1 MRRAAATPPCGQ
13 PVAEAAVGENL
24 PDGADHRCAVVG
36 HDERLAVL
44 EEPGDAAA
52 VRDDDRRPRCGRF
65 RGDHA
70 EALARRGEH
79 EDVRLR
85 VEVARRLLAHR
96 QGVDPAARRVVRLR
110 SPQRLA
116 DTVTVVGPRDDDVR
130 LRQLARGREQVL
142 DPFAC
147 RDPADV
153 EDRAARRRGCSS
165 CARRPPFE
173 LAAVRLGEAVAAN
186 VHLRG
191 IHAARD
197 DVVALALGGD
207 DDRSSAARDTS
218 VERCVERT
226 LEQDLA
232 EPRLEHPERLEDVRD
247 ASDPAPRGG
256 ARRDRVAE
264 AEHVHGVRAVRP
276 RERERKRRRDPHPAV
291 AQRRRE
297 VVDRGPVDD
306 VDGRPC
312 RRSPVEVD
320 DRGRQHVHGVPA
332 SHEPP
337 DELSRRHDRA
347 AEGAGGSP
355 DRRREENA

>member
-1 MRRAAATPPCGQ
+1 MRLAAATPPWAKSF
-13 PVAEAAVGENL
+13 AEVAVGENL
-24 PDGADHRCAVVG
+24 PDGAEHRCAVVG
-36 HDERLAVL
+36 HDERLAFL

-52 VRDDDRRPRCGRF
+52 VRDNDRRPRCGRF
-65 RGDHA
+65 SGDHP

-85 VEVARRLLAHR
+85 VQIARRLLAHR

-116 DTVTVVGPRDDDVR
+116 DTMTIVRPRDDDVR
-130 LRQLARGREQVL
+130 LRNLAGGSEQML

-153 EDRAARRRGCSS
+153 EDQRRGVGDIQLRTQCAVRARR
-165 CARRPPFE
+165 
-173 LAAVRLGEAVAAN
+173 VRIGEAVAAN
-186 VHLRG
+186 MHLRG

-256 ARRDRVAE
+256 ACRDRVAE

-276 RERERKRRRDPHPAV
+276 RERKRKRRRDPHPAV

-297 VVDRGPVDD
+297 VMDRGPVDD

-320 DRGRQHVHGVPA
+320 DRGRQHVHGVPV